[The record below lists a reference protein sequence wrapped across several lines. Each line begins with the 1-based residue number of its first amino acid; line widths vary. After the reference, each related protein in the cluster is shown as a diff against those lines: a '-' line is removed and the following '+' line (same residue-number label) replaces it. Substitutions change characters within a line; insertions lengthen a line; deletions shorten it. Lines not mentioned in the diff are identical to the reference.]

1 MTNGDVILKL
11 VEMLLS
17 EKEKAFELM
26 KNDKKNTDNKDN
38 T

>member
-17 EKEKAFELM
+17 EKEKNIELM
-26 KNDKKNTDNKDN
+26 KDNEKNKDN
-38 T
+38 DGNT